1 VSFVSAEE
9 HPLAQPASINDLQPK
24 MCLQGTVKKIE
35 LYGALVDIGLE
46 RPGLIHISQMGDR
59 RVDKVSDVL
68 HVGDKVTV
76 WVTSVDPASGRV
88 GLSLTRPPAV
98 EWRNLA
104 EGQTYVGRV
113 VRIERYGLFVDIGAE
128 RPGLLHVHEMGHR
141 FAHHPSEMFREGDEV
156 EVRIL
161 QIDRRKKR
169 IDLSIEDRTDVPAE
183 EEEEEEPAATLME
196 TAFRR
201 AQEEQRRE
209 RRRERGQR
217 KEARRRA
224 EAELDDILSRT
235 LERHGR

>member
-1 VSFVSAEE
+1 MSLVSSEE
-9 HPLAQPASINDLQPK
+9 RPVAQPASINDLQPK
-24 MCLQGTVKKIE
+24 MRLQGTVRKIE
-35 LYGALVDIGLE
+35 LYGAVVDLGLE

-76 WVTSVDPASGRV
+76 WVTSVDPSSGRV
-88 GLSLTRPPAV
+88 GLSLSRPADV
-98 EWRNLA
+98 EWRDLS

-128 RPGLLHVHEMGHR
+128 RPGLLHVHEMGRHFVR
-141 FAHHPSEMFREGDEV
+141 HPSEMFHEGDQV

-161 QIDRRKKR
+161 QVDRRKKR
-169 IDLSIEDRTDVPAE
+169 IDLSMEDRTDTSAVE
-183 EEEEEEPAATLME
+183 EEDEEPVATLME

-201 AQEEQRRE
+201 AQEERQRERRAARSQRRE
-209 RRRERGQR
+209 S
-217 KEARRRA
+217 RRRA
-224 EAELDDILSRT
+224 ESELDEIFSRT

>member
-1 VSFVSAEE
+1 MSLVSSEE
-9 HPLAQPASINDLQPK
+9 HPVVQPTSIHDLQPK

-35 LYGALVDIGLE
+35 LYGAIVDIGLE

-59 RVDKVSDVL
+59 RVEKVSDVL

-76 WVTSVDPASGRV
+76 WVTSVDPSSGRV
-88 GLSLTRPPAV
+88 GLSLTKPPAV
-98 EWRNLA
+98 EWRDLS

-141 FAHHPSEMFREGDEV
+141 FVRQPSEMFREGDEV

-161 QIDRRKKR
+161 QVDRRKKR
-169 IDLSIEDRTDVPAE
+169 IDLSMEDRTDTPVE
-183 EEEEEEPAATLME
+183 EEDEEPVATLME

-201 AQEEQRRE
+201 AQEEQQRE